1 MDMKKLLTALTAITL
16 LNSPTAFAQ
25 WDYGNISLVGNYNG
39 DYFLKVTNVP
49 DENNALPAYSGKL
62 FKLSSGL
69 GTDGFAVALAAV
81 SSKKQVYMNS
91 NVENQTGAYPVISVI
106 YLTNKP
112 ITE

>member
-1 MDMKKLLTALTAITL
+1 MKKLLTALTAIAL

-39 DYFLKVTNVP
+39 DYFLKVTNVQN
-49 DENNALPAYSGKL
+49 ENNALPAYSDKL
-62 FKLSSGL
+62 FKLSTGL
-69 GTDGFAVALAAV
+69 GTDGFAIALAAV
-81 SSKKQVYMNS
+81 SSKKQVYIS
-91 NVENQTGAYPVISVI
+91 SDVENQTGAYPVINVI

>member
-1 MDMKKLLTALTAITL
+1 MKKLLTTLAAITL
-16 LNSPTAFAQ
+16 FNAPVALAQ
-25 WDYGNISLVGNYNG
+25 WDYGNLSLVGNYNG

-49 DENNALPAYSGKL
+49 DENNVLPSYSEKL

-69 GTDGFAVALAAV
+69 GTDGFAVALAAI

-91 NVENQTGAYPVISVI
+91 NVENQTESYPVITVI

-112 ITE
+112 IVE